1 MSLYQKYRPIDFS
14 SLIGQS
20 FVSKALTAAL
30 VGNKTVGVYLFC
42 GSRGTGKTSVAR
54 ILAKAMNCS
63 ALIPDGNPCGVCANC
78 VAAANN
84 SMLDI
89 IEIDGASNNGVA
101 NVRELIERARFQPS
115 MGSYKV
121 YIIDEVHMLS
131 GGAFNALLK
140 ILEEPPVHVKFIL
153 ATTESHKIPDTII
166 SRSQRYDFRKIS
178 EADIIGRL
186 QFVAEQE
193 SIQADTAAL
202 ALVAKLARGGLRDAL
217 SLFEQYTIAGVLSY
231 DFMMEN
237 LSLLGDDFLA
247 TLTQSILTKDI
258 DALLQAMDTLRAR
271 SIDARR
277 FTEELLGYI
286 RTRSLALARTAEFVP
301 LWLVFRVLSEAYTRL
316 KEFPDGFM
324 LIEMTLLGVMTQAD
338 STPVAKNPGISNSQ
352 SPATRIS

>member
-1 MSLYQKYRPIDFS
+1 
-14 SLIGQS
+14 
-20 FVSKALTAAL
+20 
-30 VGNKTVGVYLFC
+30 
-42 GSRGTGKTSVAR
+42 
-54 ILAKAMNCS
+54 
-63 ALIPDGNPCGVCANC
+63 
-78 VAAANN
+78 
-84 SMLDI
+84 
-89 IEIDGASNNGVA
+89 
-101 NVRELIERARFQPS
+101 

-140 ILEEPPVHVKFIL
+140 ILEEPPLHVKFIL

-186 QFVAEQE
+186 QFVAQQE

-247 TLTQSILTKDI
+247 TLTQTILTKDI
-258 DALLQAMDTLRAR
+258 DALTQAMDTLRAR

-286 RTRSLALARTAEFVP
+286 RTRSLALARTAEFAP
-301 LWLVFRVLSEAYTRL
+301 LWLVFRALSEAYTRL

-324 LIEMTLLGVMTQAD
+324 LIEMTLLGVMTQTD
-338 STPVAKNPGISNSQ
+338 STTVAKTSAIPPIQSSVARIPGT
-352 SPATRIS
+352 SPVFTPAAVAPLVESIATPPNVLETYTTSKAPAKSTVMPVTHSAVTEQTSGYHTEFSYPLLVDLVKNTPKK